1 MDKYAEIL
9 SQLPVDVLHIAES
22 FAKDNKAPQI
32 EPAHLFRALLH
43 KSVGLVGF
51 IEDTIDSDYYY
62 LLDWADIRVRQVEK
76 SAYPM
81 KSVVFSNEAKSV
93 IREAQSHTEQRGL
106 EEITT
111 QLLLAA
117 VVSPGWAL
125 VPTS

>member
-93 IREAQSHTEQRGL
+93 IREAQSQSTNN
-106 EEITT
+106 
-111 QLLLAA
+111 
-117 VVSPGWAL
+117 VDWKK
-125 VPTS
+125 